1 MSEQIRIAII
11 GTGAWGG
18 ALDATMRRAGHAT
31 ILADRSVDRQRAAM
45 ADADA
50 LLLVVPAQTVRQVLD
65 QIADV
70 TPPDLPIIICA
81 KGLERET
88 GALLPEVATD
98 ILPANPIGML
108 SGPNFAGEVLRGL
121 PAAAV
126 LALPD
131 MALAE
136 LWATRLGHAGFR
148 LYASDDV
155 IGVAL
160 GGAMKNVLAIAAGAV
175 TGAGLGLN
183 ARAAVISRGLAE
195 LRRLGRALGARD
207 ETLSGLSGLGDLVLT
222 CTDETS
228 RNFAFGAA
236 LGRDADLPDVLVEG
250 VHSVAPLL
258 QRAAILGIELPIAG
272 AVHEVLHLGIPL
284 QQAVSD
290 LLSRPVGQSEA

>member
-1 MSEQIRIAII
+1 MTEQTRIALI
-11 GTGAWGG
+11 GAGAWGQ
-18 ALDATMRRAGHAT
+18 ALQAAMQRAGHDAP
-31 ILADRSVDRQRAAM
+31 LADRSSDRQRAVLIG
-45 ADADA
+45 ADA
-50 LLLVVPAQTVRQVLD
+50 LLLVVPAQTVRGVLD
-65 QIADV
+65 RIANDM
-70 TPPDLPIIICA
+70 PESLPIIICA
-81 KGLERET
+81 KGLERAS
-88 GALLPEVATD
+88 GSLLPDVAND
-98 ILPANPIGML
+98 VLPRNPIGML
-108 SGPNFAGEVLRGL
+108 SGPNFAGEVARGL

-131 MALAE
+131 ATMAE
-136 LWATRLGHAGFR
+136 LWSARLGHTAFR

-195 LRRLGRALGARD
+195 LRRLGRAMGARD
-207 ETLSGLSGLGDLVLT
+207 ETLAGLSGLGDLVLT

-236 LGRDADLPDVLVEG
+236 LGRGGDLPDVLVEG
-250 VHSVAPLL
+250 VHTVAPLL
-258 QRAAILGIELPIAG
+258 QRAAALGIELPIAS
-272 AVHEVLHLGIPL
+272 AVHEVLHLGVPL

-290 LLSRPVGQSEA
+290 LLSRPVGQGEG

>member
-1 MSEQIRIAII
+1 MQ
-11 GTGAWGG
+11 
-18 ALDATMRRAGHAT
+18 RAGHDT
-31 ILADRSVDRQRAAM
+31 RMADRSLDRQRAAVTG
-45 ADADA
+45 ADI
-50 LLLVVPAQTVRQVLD
+50 LLLAVPTQTVRQVLERVAD
-65 QIADV
+65 DIAE
-70 TPPDLPIIICA
+70 TLPVIICA

-88 GALLPEVATD
+88 GSLLPDVVAEV
-98 ILPANPIGML
+98 LPRNPVGML
-108 SGPNFAGEVLRGL
+108 SGPNFAGEVARGL

-126 LALPD
+126 LALPEAA
-131 MALAE
+131 MAEQWSA
-136 LWATRLGHAGFR
+136 RLGHAAFR

-155 IGVAL
+155 TGVAL

-250 VHSVAPLL
+250 VHTVSPLL
-258 QRAAILGIELPIAG
+258 QRAAVLGIELPIAS
-272 AVHEVLHLGIPL
+272 AVHEVLHLGVPL
-284 QQAVSD
+284 QQAISD
-290 LLSRPVGQSEA
+290 LLSRPVGQSEG